1 MEYEKLVKEK
11 IYDDM
16 TDEEFDFC
24 VKVETE
30 YYRDKVNNLR
40 EENVP
45 DYKIA
50 AYIYDLWQDSLIADD
65 AKLADAYNIS
75 DEDWE
80 NGVYCWWHIMEE
92 DNPLID

>member
-1 MEYEKLVKEK
+1 MEYEKLVREK

-65 AKLADAYNIS
+65 VKLAEAYGIS

-80 NGVYCWWHIMEE
+80 KGLDYYWHIMEK

>member
-1 MEYEKLVKEK
+1 MNYKTLINSKT
-11 IYDDM
+11 YDDM

-40 EENVP
+40 KENIP
-45 DYKIA
+45 DYKIS

-65 AKLADAYNIS
+65 VELADAYNIS

-80 NGVYCWWHIMEE
+80 KGLYYWWYIMEE